1 MTSIHA
7 PSRRPVLLAPGQ
19 GEARWLGGHLLDWKL
34 HGRDSGGQLA
44 AVETVIPRGQEPPLH
59 VHEHDDELFYVL
71 EGEATFICGDEES
84 TGGPGSTALLPR
96 GVPHTLRVETETVRA
111 LVVMTPVRAGAVL
124 RDAERAGDEPLAA
137 RRSPPTSTPRR
148 SRPRWPRWACGSWG
162 RRRAAS
168 AAPAAAGT

>member
-71 EGEATFICGDEES
+71 EGEATFICGDAES
-84 TGGPGSTALLPR
+84 TGGPGSTAYLPR
-96 GVPHTLRVETETVRA
+96 GVPHTLRVESATVRA
-111 LVVMTPVRAGAVL
+111 LVVMTPSPRPYFEALSVPATSRTL
-124 RDAERAGDEPLAA
+124 PAEPAHVD
-137 RRSPPTSTPRR
+137 
-148 SRPRWPRWACGSWG
+148 
-162 RRRAAS
+162 
-168 AAPAAAGT
+168 PAAIEAALAEVGIRVVGPPPGR